1 MTLRA
6 KEIMNKRIMAV
17 TRQVSARDLAVL
29 FLTGTL
35 SGLPVI
41 DQGGKLVG
49 VVSEFDVLKAL
60 RDKKD
65 LHAVRAEEIMSA
77 IPLCVEEEMTVEDV
91 IRIML
96 ENNLIRLPVVRNDR
110 LIGMISRADVL
121 DHMIES
127 SLVNVYGS

>member
-6 KEIMNKRIMAV
+6 KEIMNTRIMAV

-60 RDKKD
+60 REKKD

>member
-41 DQGGKLVG
+41 DHGGKLVG
-49 VVSEFDVLKAL
+49 MVSEFDVLKAL
-60 RDKKD
+60 REKKD

-91 IRIML
+91 VRIML

-110 LIGMISRADVL
+110 LVGMISRADVL
-121 DHMIES
+121 NHMIEP